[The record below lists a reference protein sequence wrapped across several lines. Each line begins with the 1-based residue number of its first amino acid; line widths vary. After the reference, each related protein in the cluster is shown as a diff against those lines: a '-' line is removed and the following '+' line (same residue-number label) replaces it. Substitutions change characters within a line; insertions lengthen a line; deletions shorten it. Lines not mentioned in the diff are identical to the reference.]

1 MKNSRDLSEV
11 SVRLELA
18 FANSKDD
25 AMTPQEQYDL
35 YETIAIQILDS
46 EFDEYEEGVLEEYLV
61 MFLESKRIQ
70 LLSEEI

>member
-46 EFDEYEEGVLEEYLV
+46 EFDEYEEGVLEEHLMV
-61 MFLESKRIQ
+61 FLEGKRIQ
-70 LLSEEI
+70 LLSE

>member
-1 MKNSRDLSEV
+1 MKNSRELSEV

-35 YETIAIQILDS
+35 YEAIAIQILDS
-46 EFDEYEEGVLEEYLV
+46 EFDEYEEGVLEEHLMV
-61 MFLESKRIQ
+61 FLESKRK
-70 LLSEEI
+70 E